1 MANTLNA
8 RYTAYTGTAA
18 QWDATSVILLKG
30 EIGFETD
37 TGFFKF
43 GDGTTAYKSLKYAN
57 KFPTTLAE
65 LTADATHRLVT
76 DTEKSTWNGKQDKL
90 TFDTAPTASSTNP
103 VTSGGVLTALNAKA
117 NDADISTIGKSGKL
131 ADATDDATHRLV
143 TDKEKAKWNAA
154 AGADLPTK
162 TSDLTNDGDGES
174 PFATEEYVKQRT
186 ASVLVWKGSV
196 ASYDALPKSGQTVG
210 DTYNVVAAYGDTPAG
225 TNYAWN
231 GSEWDALGG
240 SIDTSAFALKSS
252 LATIATSGKLAD
264 ATDDVTHR
272 LVTDT
277 EKSTWNGKQDKLTFD
292 STPTNASSNPVTSGG
307 VYTAL
312 AGKANTSD
320 IIKASTGL
328 TDSADLVRYADEII
342 INGGEL

>member
-8 RYTAYTGTAA
+8 RYTVYTGTAA
-18 QWDATSVILLKG
+18 QWATTSVILLKG

-37 TGFFKF
+37 NGYFKF

-76 DTEKSTWNGKQDKL
+76 DTEKSTWNSKQDKL
-90 TFDTAPTASSTNP
+90 TFDTTPTESSTNP
-103 VTSGGVLTALNAKA
+103 VTSGGVKTALDAKA
-117 NDADISTIGKSGKL
+117 NDSAISTIGKSGKL

-143 TDKEKAKWNAA
+143 TD
-154 AGADLPTK
+154 
-162 TSDLTNDGDGES
+162 
-174 PFATEEYVKQRT
+174 
-186 ASVLVWKGSV
+186 
-196 ASYDALPKSGQTVG
+196 
-210 DTYNVVAAYGDTPAG
+210 
-225 TNYAWN
+225 
-231 GSEWDALGG
+231 
-240 SIDTSAFALKSS
+240 
-252 LATIATSGKLAD
+252 
-264 ATDDVTHR
+264 
-272 LVTDT
+272 T

-292 STPTNASSNPVTSGG
+292 TAPKASSGNPVTSGG

-328 TDSADLVRYADEII
+328 SDSADLVRYADEII